1 MLYFYKCFNRIIG
14 NFPNTYSYS
23 KALAE
28 QLVLNERGIIPL
40 AIVRPTIVT
49 PALMEPLPGWVENL
63 NGPTGNIAGVGK
75 GFIRVSKIDKHLVT
89 DIIPVDYPINLMIA
103 VGWYTASRKP
113 KDIVV
118 YTCGTGHQN
127 PITWADLNKW
137 GMKAWINYPTK
148 EMIWYPSSYFTSSDI
163 LFKINATLFHQI
175 PGYFWDL
182 VYIIIGKKARMVTIL
197 QYFSNHIYII
207 MILKTDWF
215 VRESESSLCLFGIFY
230 SPSVAVHQQQSVP
243 FDGKD
248 VF

>member
-1 MLYFYKCFNRIIG
+1 MNRIIG

-28 QLVLNERGIIPL
+28 QLVMNERGMIPL

-49 PALMEPLPGWVENL
+49 PALMEPLPGWVESL

-75 GFIRVSKIDKHLVT
+75 GFIRISKIDKHLVT

-113 KDIVV
+113 RDIVV

-127 PITWADLNKW
+127 PITWKGLNKW
-137 GMKAWINYPTK
+137 GMKAWMNYPTK
-148 EMIWYPSSYFTSSDI
+148 DMLWYPSSYFTSSDVF
-163 LFKINATLFHQI
+163 FKINATLFHKI

-182 VYIIIGKKARMVTIL
+182 INVIIGKKARLVTIIL
-197 QYFSNHIYII
+197 RYFSNYIYII
-207 MILKTDWF
+207 IFKTGSH

-230 SPSVAVHQQQSVP
+230 SSSVAVHQQ
-243 FDGKD
+243 
-248 VF
+248 